1 MVYGGNR
8 LEEII
13 ISPISSAGCIS
24 VDDIYKLHVSP
35 DCTLRTAYNSHHNV
49 YLKTNSS
56 QRNTKF
62 PVSLPII
69 STLHPPCGKSYWG
82 YFFPK
87 RLIYRMNSDKRS
99 NSFQKNI
106 YRTYY
111 IQVISISLIEI
122 DITYLRIEIIYL
134 TGK

>member
-1 MVYGGNR
+1 MVYEGNR

-35 DCTLRTAYNSHHNV
+35 
-49 YLKTNSS
+49 
-56 QRNTKF
+56 
-62 PVSLPII
+62 VSLPII
-69 STLHPPCGKSYWG
+69 STLHPPCGKSHWG

-122 DITYLRIEIIYL
+122 DITYLWIEIIYL

>member
-1 MVYGGNR
+1 
-8 LEEII
+8 
-13 ISPISSAGCIS
+13 
-24 VDDIYKLHVSP
+24 
-35 DCTLRTAYNSHHNV
+35 
-49 YLKTNSS
+49 
-56 QRNTKF
+56 
-62 PVSLPII
+62 
-69 STLHPPCGKSYWG
+69 
-82 YFFPK
+82 
-87 RLIYRMNSDKRS
+87 MNSDKRS